1 MQLVYVALSSPLLY
15 DFYNYS
21 PKHPEFSLLLN
32 EFLQVCLNLHLLF
45 FFFYR
50 MFVIPL
56 VDTNRCFFF
65 FFSNFFI
72 HLIAEH
78 CYLWSIAFLYWDEE
92 LTSTEATQEEGS
104 QGESKL
110 DIHEK
115 QIYSLGCYICL
126 GFPLK
131 M

>member
-21 PKHPEFSLLLN
+21 PKHPEFTPLLN

-45 FFFYR
+45 FSFPACLWFHWR
-50 MFVIPL
+50 ILIGV
-56 VDTNRCFFF
+56 FFF
-65 FFSNFFI
+65 FFNFFI

-78 CYLWSIAFLYWDEE
+78 CYLWCIAFLYWDEE

-104 QGESKL
+104 QGKSKL

-115 QIYSLGCYICL
+115 QIYSLGCYIFL